1 MRQKIK
7 GACWNTTATTAEQ
20 STIFSEGIKMMRFC
34 SEFYF
39 SSIIYHYLATTGG
52 HQIVEIIKTETKSRY
67 PTVYTVLLYYCLV
80 SCLPRLVCWTLGTWM
95 TPFPLPVLADE
106 RVEAPLDHQ

>member
-20 STIFSEGIKMMRFC
+20 STIFSEGIKMMTFC
-34 SEFYF
+34 SGFYLLLLG
-39 SSIIYHYLATTGG
+39 YYCTAGPP
-52 HQIVEIIKTETKSRY
+52 QMVESFKTRSGLKLNL
-67 PTVYTVLLYYCLV
+67 PTQPCILYYCLV

-95 TPFPLPVLADE
+95 TPFPLPVLSDE